1 VKPVSRAYA
10 NYVLGL
16 LFVVYVINF
25 IDRQILSILLDPIK
39 RDLGVSDT
47 AMGLLTGFAF
57 AAFYTLAGIAVA
69 RAADRG
75 SRRTVIAVGLGI
87 WSAMTAASGLARS
100 FGALALARM
109 GVGIGEAA
117 GTPPSHSLLADYF
130 PPERRAAALGFYANG
145 IYIGTMLAFLLGGW
159 VATRFDWRTAFLIV
173 GLPGI
178 PLALLVR
185 ATVRELPRGASE
197 ATGADEAEMPL
208 REVVRYAFA
217 RRTFVY
223 VVFGGS
229 LLSLMG
235 YGTLV
240 WGPAFLGRVHGM
252 APLEIGRSLG
262 ILIGVCG
269 SAGAWLGGIASDRLG
284 QRDVRWRLRAPA
296 LAALASLPFAAGFLL
311 LPTPAL
317 ALASFAPFYVLAN
330 AYVGPVWWAL
340 QGIAKLRMRA
350 TISALFQFILNLIG
364 LGAGPLVVGMLND
377 FFASRFGDGAIRWSL
392 MSVMLF
398 GVAGGL
404 LLMRAGDALP
414 GDLASRDGF
423 APAPAPAAG
432 GGGARAPR

>member
-1 VKPVSRAYA
+1 VKPVSPLYA

-16 LFVVYVINF
+16 LFLVYVMNF
-25 IDRQILSILLDPIK
+25 VDRQVLSILLDPIK

-57 AAFYTLAGIAVA
+57 AAFYTLAGIPVA

-75 SRRTVIAVGLGI
+75 SRRTVIAVGLGL

-145 IYIGTMLAFLLGGW
+145 IYVGTMLAFLLGGW
-159 VATRFDWRTAFLIV
+159 VATHFDWRTAFLLV
-173 GLPGI
+173 GLPGL

-185 ATVRELPRGASE
+185 MTVRELPRGTSE
-197 ATGADEAEMPL
+197 AATGDDEEEMTL
-208 REVVRYAFA
+208 REVVRFAFA
-217 RRTFVY
+217 RRTFVD

-252 APLEIGRSLG
+252 APLEIGRWLG

-269 SAGAWLGGIASDRLG
+269 CAGAWLGGVASDRLG
-284 QRDVRWRLRAPA
+284 QRDVRWRMRAPA

-317 ALASFAPFYVLAN
+317 ALASFAPFYMLAN

-340 QGIAKLRMRA
+340 QGIARLRMRT
-350 TISALFQFILNLIG
+350 TISAFFQFILNLIG

-377 FFASRFGDGAIRWSL
+377 CFAARFGDDAIRWSL
-392 MSVMLF
+392 LGVMLF
-398 GVAGGL
+398 GVLGGL
-404 LLMRAGDALP
+404 LLLRAARTLP
-414 GDLASRDGF
+414 GDLAARDD
-423 APAPAPAAG
+423 
-432 GGGARAPR
+432 ARAPG